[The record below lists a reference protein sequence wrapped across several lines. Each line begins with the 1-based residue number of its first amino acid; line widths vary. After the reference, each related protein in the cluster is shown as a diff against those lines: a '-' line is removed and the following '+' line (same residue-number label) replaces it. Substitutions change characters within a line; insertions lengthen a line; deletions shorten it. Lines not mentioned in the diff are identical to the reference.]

1 MQLSHP
7 LYLHGQVATDLLDL
21 AFKGTW
27 KFRASDRASLPTRA
41 I

>member
-7 LYLHGQVATDLLDL
+7 LYLHRQVAIDLLDL

-27 KFRASDRASLPTRA
+27 KFRASDRASLPTRT